1 MNHIGRAHGIAPYHL
16 IVEGQAMLHRPGQ
29 APLQLLA
36 GDMLVLPR
44 GQAHTLHIGAQ
55 DQLTD
60 ILCGQFDFWRC
71 YSR

>member
-1 MNHIGRAHGIAPYHL
+1 
-16 IVEGQAMLHRPGQ
+16 MLHRPGQ
-29 APLQLLA
+29 APLQLVA

-55 DQLTD
+55 AQLTD